1 MAKRLASA
9 CICLLIVISAVPP
22 ALAVDVP
29 YYTYTY
35 SNNGTA
41 LISPH
46 AYLPGRLYD
55 GRFDEAAGGFSKPSD
70 IAVGPENRMYIADS
84 GNDRVVILN
93 EDFTFYHEIRDFYN
107 EGAGGA
113 DAFSNPEGL
122 FVDGEGKLYVADT
135 DNARIVMFNAD
146 LSFRGIIRQP
156 DAEVLPE
163 NFIYRPSALAV
174 NRAEHIYVV
183 SKSTIMGILELDVH
197 SEFYGFIG
205 AQRTRGN
212 IWSIFWR
219 NFMTAEQKARTFRNI
234 PSEYNSLVIDQQ
246 GFLYATTST
255 IYWGNLYY
263 AAMNKDKSSHLSPVK
278 RFNPTGIDVMVRNGV
293 FPTLGEIDI
302 PLGDVRNP
310 VYGPSVIADV
320 ALTDHGIFSLLD
332 TRRNK
337 IFTYTNQ
344 GELLYA
350 FGLKSRQDGNTLA
363 ATAIVYMGH
372 DLLVLDKDTGYIQK
386 YDQTEYGAKLFEV
399 IGLFENRNYERSVS
413 LWKDILEDNGN
424 LDIAYVGFGKS
435 LLLDGKYAEAMDMFK
450 SAGSVEQYSNAFKE
464 YRKEFVEKNLGWIL
478 LAILAALAAV
488 MLFFRF
494 CKKVNDEN
502 KKPKARIGRLGKE
515 MAFSMHVIFH
525 PFDGFW
531 DLKHEK
537 RGSRKAATVIV
548 LLLIANATLSSRFTG
563 FLYKPYYDDGVTMN
577 VVGDILTVGEK
588 PGGKPFEIGIQRPF
602 EDRQE
607 IIGAVSARDSSV
619 VTSGVYERYFIHDG
633 KLYHHMLDAHN
644 GYPPDNGVVSV
655 TILSPRAVDGD
666 GLSGAP
672 EESTS
677 VPHGAGVGK
686 SFTGVPL
693 VIVFM

>member
-1 MAKRLASA
+1 
-9 CICLLIVISAVPP
+9 
-22 ALAVDVP
+22 LAVDVP

-531 DLKHEK
+531 DIKHEK
-537 RGSRKAATVIV
+537 RGSFVSATAIMALSIIV
-548 LLLIANATLSSRFTG
+548 NVLSSASRGYIRYQRTFSASSLFTALLQVFLPYIVFCIANWCLTTLMNGEGTMKDIYTVVCYAQAPIIIITVLTTVAGNFLIMEEMFLIG
-563 FLYKPYYDDGVTMN
+563 FFEGLAFLWTLILIFFGMITVHNYTLPKNIIVTVFSLGGMVLILFLGVLFFD
-577 VVGDILTVGEK
+577 V
-588 PGGKPFEIGIQRPF
+588 IQIMYSYFRNIY
-602 EDRQE
+602 QE
-607 IIGAVSARDSSV
+607 IAFR
-619 VTSGVYERYFIHDG
+619 
-633 KLYHHMLDAHN
+633 L
-644 GYPPDNGVVSV
+644 
-655 TILSPRAVDGD
+655 
-666 GLSGAP
+666 
-672 EESTS
+672 
-677 VPHGAGVGK
+677 
-686 SFTGVPL
+686 
-693 VIVFM
+693 